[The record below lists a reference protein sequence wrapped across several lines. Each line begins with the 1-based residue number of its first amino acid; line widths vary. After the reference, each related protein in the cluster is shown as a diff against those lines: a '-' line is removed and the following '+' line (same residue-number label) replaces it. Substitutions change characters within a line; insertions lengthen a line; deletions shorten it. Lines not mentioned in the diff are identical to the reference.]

1 VFRKKPSIS
10 ERIKEAIYPTPMK
23 RKITSTLH
31 RLSVQLKHLERKSNQ
46 LRSRDTELYKKCV
59 SALQSKKN
67 EMATMYANECAEIR
81 KIMMTTIKSQLALE
95 QVKLRLETIKDFG
108 EYTYLMG
115 SVLSVIDGIKSQLV
129 SILPDIS
136 NELSDIGE
144 TLQNMVVEIGDAT
157 DQSVDTSIP
166 TEEGNK
172 ILEGAT
178 AVAEQKMKE
187 TLPEIPSI
195 PTKES
200 KI

>member
-1 VFRKKPSIS
+1 MFRKKPSIS
-10 ERIKEAIYPTPMK
+10 ERIKEAISPTPMK
-23 RKITSTLH
+23 QKITQTLH
-31 RLSVQLKHLERKSNQ
+31 RLSVQLKHLERKSHQ
-46 LRSRDTELYKKCV
+46 LQSRDKELYKKCV
-59 SALQSKKN
+59 AALQSKKN

-81 KIMMTTIKSQLALE
+81 KILMITIKSQLALE
-95 QVKLRLETIKDFG
+95 QVKIRLQTIKDFG
-108 EYTYLMG
+108 EHAYLMG

-129 SILPDIS
+129 SILPNIS

-144 TLQNMVVEIGDAT
+144 TLQDMVVDIGDT
-157 DQSVDTSIP
+157 MDQSVDTSTP
-166 TEEGNK
+166 SEEGNK
-172 ILEGAT
+172 ILEEAT

>member
-1 VFRKKPSIS
+1 VFRKKPPIS
-10 ERIKEAIYPTPMK
+10 ERIKEAIHPTPMK

-31 RLSVQLKHLERKSNQ
+31 RLSVQLKHLERKSYQ
-46 LRSRDTELYKKCV
+46 LQNRDKELYKKCV

-157 DQSVDTSIP
+157 DQSFDTSIP

-172 ILEGAT
+172 ILDEAT

-187 TLPEIPSI
+187 TLPEIPPI